1 MIKEIR
7 VPDERFLDYF
17 EWLTLKIEN
26 IEAEKEAEIQ
36 ELIKPIDEKYATRLD
51 TFKTALD
58 EVSKIE
64 VVEVPDEE
72 TVEENNEEF
81 GG

>member
-36 ELIKPIDEKYATRLD
+36 ELIKPINEKYATRLD
-51 TFKTALD
+51 TFKIALD
-58 EVSKIE
+58 DISKIE

-72 TVEENNEEF
+72 IVEENNEEF